1 MCFAAPSGLWAGA
14 IEAAGQGRFAAFH
27 GGVNRLND
35 FVQAMKYNRNKWNA
49 VNVHMESENIQSGT
63 SIDEYGMSA
72 PSVSRPIRLTS
83 EQIKALKRGFPRV
96 HDTPEQAA
104 ERSWRGMTLEAIV
117 EKFSE
122 EQGQP
127 VSARVVRH
135 HYKQLKSDHN
145 PPVPLGQGK
154 NKAAALQRVTI
165 IPAHANLRAL
175 TKVVWTFTRF
185 SIPEIYRLYDPV
197 AKMKGWKLVAI
208 QNFRKIIKDL
218 GIEGIK
224 NTPSM
229 NLMERHSL
237 RVLQHSIRPTDDS
250 RNTWIVL
257 AAIEPIT
264 GHINVVI
271 YKLPE
276 ESVSPGLSAAD
287 IAGFIEDT
295 IERLA
300 LPIHQLELYGVT
312 TATLADLDS
321 KLPDQ
326 RMLQCDPSLL
336 EAEYTLPNDLN
347 TAGKFCNFLSEA
359 VNAYNENVANSR
371 LIEARKTIYDEN
383 SRVKEASNGWSSIG
397 IRLRYPD
404 TNGEKLM
411 QFCDK
416 HFKTKDAVSKV
427 RSIILKMLRTS

>member
-1 MCFAAPSGLWAGA
+1 M
-14 IEAAGQGRFAAFH
+14 
-27 GGVNRLND
+27 
-35 FVQAMKYNRNKWNA
+35 
-49 VNVHMESENIQSGT
+49 SE
-63 SIDEYGMSA
+63 

-83 EQIKALKRGFPRV
+83 EQIKVLKRGFPRV
-96 HDTPEQAA
+96 HDTPERAA

-122 EQGQP
+122 AQGQP
-127 VSARVVRH
+127 VSARVVQH
-135 HYKQLKSDHN
+135 HYKQLNSDSD
-145 PPVPLGQGK
+145 PLVPLGRGK
-154 NKAAALQRVTI
+154 NNAAASQRVTI

-175 TKVVWTFTRF
+175 TKVVWTLTRF

-237 RVLQHSIRPTDDS
+237 RVLQHSIRPIEDS

-271 YKLPE
+271 YKMPE
-276 ESVSPGLSAAD
+276 GSASPGLPEAD
-287 IAGFIEDT
+287 IAAFIKDT
-295 IERLA
+295 IGRLA
-300 LPIHQLELYGVT
+300 LPIHQVELHGVT
-312 TATLADLDS
+312 TATADDLGS

-326 RMLQCDPSLL
+326 RIVQGDPSLL
-336 EAEYTLPNDLN
+336 VAEYPLPNDLN
-347 TAGKFCNFLSEA
+347 TAGKFCDFLSET

-371 LIEARKTIYDEN
+371 LIEARKTIFDEHL
-383 SRVKEASNGWSSIG
+383 RVNVSKRKWSSVR
-397 IRLRYPD
+397 IRVRYPETD
-404 TNGEKLM
+404 SGKLM
-411 QFCDK
+411 QFCK
-416 HFKTKDAVSKV
+416 KYLKSEDAVSKV
-427 RSIILKMLRTS
+427 RSVVLKMLSPS

>member
-1 MCFAAPSGLWAGA
+1 
-14 IEAAGQGRFAAFH
+14 
-27 GGVNRLND
+27 
-35 FVQAMKYNRNKWNA
+35 MKYNRNKWN
-49 VNVHMESENIQSGT
+49 VENVDMESESIQSGT
-63 SIDEYGMSA
+63 SIDEYGMSITNA
-72 PSVSRPIRLTS
+72 PRAIRLTS
-83 EQIKALKRGFPRV
+83 EQIKVLKRGFPRV

-145 PPVPLGQGK
+145 PPVLLGRGK
-154 NKAAALQRVTI
+154 NKGAATQRVMI
-165 IPAHANLRAL
+165 IPAHADLQAL
-175 TKVVWTFTRF
+175 TKVIWRLTRF

-197 AKMKGWKLVAI
+197 TKMKGWKLVAI

-237 RVLQHSIRPTDDS
+237 RLLQHSIRPIEDS

-271 YKLPE
+271 YKLLE
-276 ESVSPGLSAAD
+276 VSASPGLPAAD

-300 LPIHQLELYGVT
+300 LPIHQLEVHGVT

-326 RMLQCDPSLL
+326 RMVQCDPSPLK
-336 EAEYTLPNDLN
+336 AEYTLPDDLN
-347 TAGKFCNFLSEA
+347 TAGKFCDFISET
-359 VNAYNENVANSR
+359 VNAYNENIANSR
-371 LIEARKTIYDEN
+371 LIEARKTIFEEN
-383 SRVKEASNGWSSIG
+383 QRIKKVKKGTWSYGRI
-397 IRLRYPD
+397 ILRYPETD
-404 TNGEKLM
+404 RDKLI
-411 QFCDK
+411 QFCK
-416 HFKTKDAVSKV
+416 KYLKTEDAVSKV
-427 RSIILKMLRTS
+427 RSIILKMLKTS